1 MRGAANQRGLIVNPS
16 VPLLRTWTLHRQFL
30 RSGHS
35 GLRHTPR
42 ASGWSIINRRILRL
56 IFRFPPCAPEASR
69 LGREV
74 AGVRLIV
81 LFGSVARGRATPM
94 SDVDVGILG
103 AECWPGLRIGAE
115 LAYLFQREP
124 HLVELDTAS
133 ELLRY
138 EIARD
143 GVPLFERELDVWPR
157 FRAEAIVRYLDFK
170 PTLDLC
176 VAGARRRLQAE
187 ARRG

>member
-1 MRGAANQRGLIVNPS
+1 MNATQDFSLPA
-16 VPLLRTWTLHRQFL
+16 LRT
-30 RSGHS
+30 
-35 GLRHTPR
+35 
-42 ASGWSIINRRILRL
+42 
-56 IFRFPPCAPEASR
+56 EASR

-81 LFGSVARGRATPM
+81 LFGSVARGQALPM
-94 SDVDVGILG
+94 SDVDIGILG
-103 AECWPGLRIGAE
+103 AEFWHGLRMGSD
-115 LAYLFQREP
+115 LARLCQREP
-124 HLVELDTAS
+124 HVVALETAP

-143 GVPLFERELDVWPR
+143 GILLFECERDDWAK
-157 FRAEAIVRYLDFK
+157 FRADAIVRYLDFK

-176 VAGARRRLQAE
+176 VAGARRMLTE